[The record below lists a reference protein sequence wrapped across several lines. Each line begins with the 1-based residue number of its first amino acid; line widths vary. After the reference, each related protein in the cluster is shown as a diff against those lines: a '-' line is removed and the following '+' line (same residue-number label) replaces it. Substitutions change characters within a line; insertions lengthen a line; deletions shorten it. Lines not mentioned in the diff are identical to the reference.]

1 MIGNLGQLPMDAGMD
16 KPRLFATL
24 WATLGFPL
32 GGAATPS

>member
-1 MIGNLGQLPMDAGMD
+1 MGAGMD
-16 KPRLFATL
+16 KPGLLATL